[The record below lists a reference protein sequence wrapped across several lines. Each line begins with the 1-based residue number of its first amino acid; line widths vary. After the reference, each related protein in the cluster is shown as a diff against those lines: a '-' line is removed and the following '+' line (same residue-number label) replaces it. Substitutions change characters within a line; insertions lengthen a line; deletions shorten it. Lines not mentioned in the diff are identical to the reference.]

1 MTARIERD
9 MLMDANDALRAERD
23 RYRRFVE
30 RVAAAAPEGLRTEAQ
45 ALLRPGFE
53 LDRAPGRAAL
63 LRMSVPL
70 KPLGREVRL

>member
-1 MTARIERD
+1 MTARIEMD

-30 RVAAAAPEGLRTEAQ
+30 RVASAGPEWLRAEAQ

-53 LDRAPGRAAL
+53 LDRAPRQAVL
-63 LRMSVPL
+63 LRMSVL
-70 KPLGREVRL
+70 LEPLGREVRL

>member
-1 MTARIERD
+1 MTARIEMN

-30 RVAAAAPEGLRTEAQ
+30 RVAAVAPEGLRAEAQ
-45 ALLRPGFE
+45 TLLRPGLE
-53 LDRAPGRAAL
+53 LDRAPRQAVL

-70 KPLGREVRL
+70 KPLGREVHL